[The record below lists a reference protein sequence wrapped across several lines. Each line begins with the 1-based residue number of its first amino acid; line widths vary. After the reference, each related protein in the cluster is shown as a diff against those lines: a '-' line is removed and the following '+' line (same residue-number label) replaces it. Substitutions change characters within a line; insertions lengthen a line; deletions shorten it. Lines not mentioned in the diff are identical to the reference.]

1 MTTQINIQGK
11 QHPFRY
17 GYGALML
24 AEEILGKPWGEL
36 QNSRAN
42 FVLMYCCLLNA
53 DADFPYSF
61 EQLIDEC
68 DADHALVHAMSEAMT
83 AQIAKWGKP
92 KADAEGDDK
101 KKG

>member
-1 MTTQINIQGK
+1 MITHIDIQGK

-53 DADFPYSF
+53 DADFPYTF
-61 EQLIDEC
+61 EQLIDLC
-68 DADHALVHAMSEAMT
+68 DEDHSLVHAMGEAMG
-83 AQIAKWGKP
+83 AQIARWGRP
-92 KADAEGDDK
+92 KADEGEDK

>member
-1 MTTQINIQGK
+1 MITQITIKGK
-11 QHPFRY
+11 QHPFRF

-42 FVLMYCCLLNA
+42 FTLTYCCLLNA

-61 EQLIDEC
+61 EQLLDEC
-68 DADHALVHAMSEAMT
+68 DDDHSILPAMNEALAS
-83 AQIAKWGKP
+83 QIARWGAK
-92 KADAEGDDK
+92 KEDESDK

>member
-1 MTTQINIQGK
+1 MTTEITIQGK
-11 QHPFRY
+11 AHPFRY

-24 AEEILGKPWGEL
+24 AEEILGKPWGEV

-53 DADFPYSF
+53 DVNFPYTF
-61 EQLIDEC
+61 EQLIDLC
-68 DADHALVHAMSEAMT
+68 DEDHSIVHAMSEAIT
-83 AQIAKWGKP
+83 AQIAKWGRP
-92 KADAEGDDK
+92 SAAEDDGK